1 MFARIPALLL
11 LVLAAMLLA
20 VGCGDD
26 DAENGNDGGS
36 GDTTEEPAADD
47 TGTATDDTASAP
59 GGDGA
64 TLELGVKGN
73 ELEFDTTELTAAAGS
88 VTIRLDNTSTI
99 QHNIAIEDADGT
111 ELAAGDLVGDGESS
125 EITVDLEPGTYTYF
139 CSPHKSS
146 GMTGTLTVT

>member
-11 LVLAAMLLA
+11 LIVAAMLLA

-26 DAENGNDGGS
+26 DGGNGDDTGS

-47 TGTATDDTASAP
+47 TGTDTDDTASAP
-59 GGDGA
+59 SDGA
-64 TLELGVKGN
+64 SLELGVNGN
-73 ELEFDTTELTAAAGS
+73 DLEFDTTELTAAAGS
-88 VTIRLDNTSTI
+88 VTIRLANASTI
-99 QHNIAIEDADGT
+99 QHNIAIEDSEGT
-111 ELAAGDLVGDGESS
+111 ELAAGELVGDGETS